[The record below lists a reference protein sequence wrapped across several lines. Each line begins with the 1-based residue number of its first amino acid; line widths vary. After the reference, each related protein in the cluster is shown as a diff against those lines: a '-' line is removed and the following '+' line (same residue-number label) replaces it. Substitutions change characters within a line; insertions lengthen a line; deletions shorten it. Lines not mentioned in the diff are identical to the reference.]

1 MVGVHHLQNLQAVV
15 TPRKD
20 VSATHRATIN
30 SQPRIHQH
38 AREIQ
43 DYGKVLHALPL
54 ELEESVRQ
62 EMTEQLNLLLA
73 DTMTLR
79 DL

>member
-1 MVGVHHLQNLQAVV
+1 MPKKEVAASHHSTL
-15 TPRKD
+15 
-20 VSATHRATIN
+20 SA
-30 SQPRIHQH
+30 QPRIHQY

-43 DYGKVLHALPL
+43 AYGTVSSMMTL
-54 ELEESVRQ
+54 ELEEPVRL

-79 DL
+79 DLYKKSH